1 MLKRIREKDIAD
13 EFNDTNLFQSI
24 MDNTADSV
32 YFKDRNCRL
41 IRVSRRMAD
50 SLGFNHP
57 DELIGKTDIELFGKE
72 FGERTRLQDL
82 KVMETGQP
90 IIGLVESRRKPDGK
104 DNWTSTTKLPLRNGK
119 GEIYGLFGITRE
131 INELKQVENDL
142 QFLAT
147 HDVLTSLP
155 NRYLLFDRMEQAIFR
170 AQRNATSIAI
180 LFVDLDDFKNINDS
194 YGHAVGDL
202 ILVQIATQLKRHI
215 RELDTVSRF
224 GGDEFVIVLEQVQ
237 DENEVRQIARR
248 IVKDIYSNAGI
259 DPVIPPVTV
268 SIGISLFPQHGK
280 NITRLMWC
288 ADNAMY
294 RAKIRKNAFEMYI
307 PNAEDSEKG

>member
-1 MLKRIREKDIAD
+1 MLKRALDND
-13 EFNDTNLFQSI
+13 FVVEFNEANLFHSI

-32 YFKDRNCRL
+32 YFKDRKCRL
-41 IRVSRRMAD
+41 VRVSRHMAD

-57 DELIGKTDIELFGKE
+57 DEIIGKTDVELFGRE
-72 FGERTRLQDL
+72 FGERTRVQDL

-90 IIGLVESRRKPDGK
+90 IIGLVESRDRPDGRK
-104 DNWTSTTKLPLRNGK
+104 NWTSTTKLPLRNKK

-170 AQRNATSIAI
+170 AQRNATLIAV

-202 ILVQIATQLKRHI
+202 ILVQIATQLKLHV

-224 GGDEFVIVLEQVQ
+224 GGDEFVVVLEQVQ
-237 DENEVRQIARR
+237 NEDEVRQIANR
-248 IVKDIYSNAGI
+248 IVNDINSDAGI
-259 DPVIPPVTV
+259 DPVVPTVTV
-268 SIGISLFPQHGK
+268 SIGISLFPLHGTD
-280 NITRLMWC
+280 ITKLMWC

-294 RAKIRKNAFEMYI
+294 RAKLKKNAFEMYI
-307 PNAEDSEKG
+307 PTSEKSEKS